1 MSVNLTDEEQELN
14 KCIGNLYDLVLLYS
28 AVWLYAY
35 NIIIFSNT
43 TINLTDAEQELNKYS
58 GYVYDAV
65 WLYAYA
71 LDALIK

>member
-1 MSVNLTDEEQELN
+1 MGSFGPHTQTDRLTKVLLLLYKECYLFSNTSTNLTDE
-14 KCIGNLYDLVLLYS
+14 
-28 AVWLYAY
+28 
-35 NIIIFSNT
+35 
-43 TINLTDAEQELNKYS
+43 EQELNKYS

>member
-1 MSVNLTDEEQELN
+1 MGSFGPHTQTDRLTNILLLLYKECYLFSNTSTNLTDE
-14 KCIGNLYDLVLLYS
+14 
-28 AVWLYAY
+28 
-35 NIIIFSNT
+35 
-43 TINLTDAEQELNKYS
+43 EQELNKYS